1 MQSSTI
7 TSRGQTTVPS
17 EIRRALNLKAGDKV
31 RYLVMANGDVRM
43 FRVRSV
49 MELAGILYRPG
60 QRTITLEEMDNAI
73 AEGAAASL

>member
-17 EIRRALNLKAGDKV
+17 EIRQALNLKAGDKV